1 MAIDSKG
8 VEEKVLKVDELEG
21 GDWMQ
26 AVLADEEFVR
36 ETVEAIKQIESGN
49 YTVVTLDDVRE
60 SLHSGK
66 PLF

>member
-26 AVLADEEFVR
+26 AILADEEFVR